1 MPDDTLPTL
10 SHLSLG
16 TTDLDR
22 AGAFYDRVL
31 AVLGIRR
38 IEAFPGGIGW
48 GRRFPE
54 FWMQT
59 PIDGAPAAVGNGTHV
74 AFLAADRAGVDA
86 FHAAGLAAGGRC
98 EGPPGPRPAYGEHY
112 YAAFLRD
119 PDGHKIEAMV
129 WDGPWP
135 EHATPAA

>member
-1 MPDDTLPTL
+1 MTDETPPAL
-10 SHLSLG
+10 SHVSLG
-16 TTDLDR
+16 TDDLDR

-31 AVLGIRR
+31 APLGIRR

-59 PIDGAPAAVGNGTHV
+59 PIDGRPAGTGNGTHV
-74 AFLAADRAGVDA
+74 AFLAVTRAQVDA
-86 FHAAGLAAGGRC
+86 FHAAGLAAGGTG

-135 EHATPAA
+135 G